1 MNAQEV
7 AESVKTMRGRGVEL
21 KADFRKVRFDD
32 RSMPLNAPIHH
43 NKILLP
49 SNPSNVNPKKQVVMS
64 KAKDIDL
71 TQKIKNAASVR
82 ADEALDVLQ
91 YEPMNVP
98 PCLSTSTGE
107 IYSGTKSTVLKPLR
121 KLGAVA
127 QFPLFSEVMST
138 LIIDLSFV
146 VNLLGSVR
154 AVTYGATVNRFLD
167 TVWTYIEQLGT
178 RYARIDIVTDR
189 YNCVHLL
196 KQRTRAHRGVGT
208 ITNLSGESELPSNF
222 CEDYLRNDVNK
233 DNFYKLLVEDFVRRS
248 AILSEKVI
256 VLTKDTE
263 TICNTN
269 LNEFMEPT
277 NHIEADYRIVRHVL
291 DAIERGHFIVAVRCT
306 DSDIIIILL
315 SYMHQ
320 FLALNQDVKVH
331 CLMGSNKTYV
341 NICLNKIVDSIGI
354 VKCRGLLFWH
364 SFTGSDYT
372 SAFVK
377 KGKCTW
383 WNHYLESD
391 IVELYQVF
399 TDLSTC
405 PSEVTDHQL
414 MVIQQFV
421 ATVYKA
427 RGQNLQEMRLDLLIH
442 GDVKTFT
449 QLPPSVG
456 SLIEH
461 VRRSALVA
469 GHLWGTA
476 HCVEADLPPL
486 EEWGFKIEDARL
498 VPHWTDTSKENELIY
513 KKLFNKC
520 RCTKSKCK
528 KLCACFKLHLECLEA
543 CKCRRSCIE
552 S

>member
-1 MNAQEV
+1 MVCKTGKKDSAMAIDQAGEQGNKVIESVAGGLNTVHQQNDAFRTWSIAAPEIVRCVAEYELLTQTSDRSSAELLSHHEDNALEDAFDPFVPCTTRLCYINNGTPQMNAQEV

-82 ADEALDVLQ
+82 ADEALYVLQ

-196 KQRTRAHRGVGT
+196 KQRTRKSQ
-208 ITNLSGESELPSNF
+208 SGCWHNHQSE
-222 CEDYLRNDVNK
+222 
-233 DNFYKLLVEDFVRRS
+233 RR
-248 AILSEKVI
+248 K
-256 VLTKDTE
+256 
-263 TICNTN
+263 
-269 LNEFMEPT
+269 
-277 NHIEADYRIVRHVL
+277 
-291 DAIERGHFIVAVRCT
+291 
-306 DSDIIIILL
+306 
-315 SYMHQ
+315 
-320 FLALNQDVKVH
+320 
-331 CLMGSNKTYV
+331 
-341 NICLNKIVDSIGI
+341 
-354 VKCRGLLFWH
+354 
-364 SFTGSDYT
+364 
-372 SAFVK
+372 
-377 KGKCTW
+377 
-383 WNHYLESD
+383 
-391 IVELYQVF
+391 
-399 TDLSTC
+399 
-405 PSEVTDHQL
+405 
-414 MVIQQFV
+414 
-421 ATVYKA
+421 
-427 RGQNLQEMRLDLLIH
+427 
-442 GDVKTFT
+442 
-449 QLPPSVG
+449 
-456 SLIEH
+456 
-461 VRRSALVA
+461 
-469 GHLWGTA
+469 
-476 HCVEADLPPL
+476 
-486 EEWGFKIEDARL
+486 
-498 VPHWTDTSKENELIY
+498 
-513 KKLFNKC
+513 
-520 RCTKSKCK
+520 
-528 KLCACFKLHLECLEA
+528 
-543 CKCRRSCIE
+543 
-552 S
+552 